1 MSEGWTATQASLA
14 PKMACSRWKPLR
26 AAHPLPGS
34 RLLHDENVVCMKYG
48 QRVRCNRF
56 PPAVAML
63 RSCVVAPLRI
73 ACDTTGYC
81 VRISGWLATALLVA
95 PASMNTPP
103 SAVAAIARQAEPPQ
117 VDQRIGLLDTALH
130 QVEQVGAAREVLGAR
145 RGAGGDGVVDV
156 DGVPELEGFHAV
168 RSWATASMAATILA

>member
-1 MSEGWTATQASLA
+1 MLRLPVGALDVHGSIEDREGDGHVRRVDRHAVVAGAEDGVL
-14 PKMACSRWKPLR
+14 PVEPVP

-73 ACDTTGYC
+73 A
-81 VRISGWLATALLVA
+81 
-95 PASMNTPP
+95 
-103 SAVAAIARQAEPPQ
+103 
-117 VDQRIGLLDTALH
+117 
-130 QVEQVGAAREVLGAR
+130 
-145 RGAGGDGVVDV
+145 
-156 DGVPELEGFHAV
+156 
-168 RSWATASMAATILA
+168 